1 MNIIEEQ
8 AKDSAFGAS
17 SDQFNLVPK
26 GPKAKKVYSKPMLVV
41 LLAPRAPGT
50 KDFNNPGEGVT
61 RGSGGRY
68 SPS

>member
-26 GPKAKKVYSKPMLVV
+26 GPKAKKVYSKPILIV
-41 LLAPRAPGT
+41 LYPSHSQSKQVYHTPET
-50 KDFNNPGEGVT
+50 QFNQDAG
-61 RGSGGRY
+61 
-68 SPS
+68 PS